1 MKRFSFNTFLEADGN
16 RAALRICKRI
26 AELAPVSPM
35 PVLLLGEEGCGK
47 THLLYSIWKRVKAT
61 SPRTSLAVVTARE
74 FRQEVLDLIEDPS
87 PVEKA
92 ESAILLIDQ
101 LELFDVLLDELE
113 AVVRIFINN
122 NRYVLLASNVHPRR
136 LNILPQGL
144 RNIIAAGQIVDIRL
158 REGETQL
165 EVLRRQLRRESEA
178 VVEKQ
183 QVEIDR
189 LRGLLERVGAS
200 AGGAEA
206 SAAVREALE
215 QARARNAEL
224 TRQLD
229 TATRLGLGL
238 QEELESVK
246 SRLDTAERGETPVK
260 EADSDDSASSRAALE
275 EAHSELEALRRELAR
290 RGDTEEEV
298 EHLRA
303 ALAAIQAEKSR
314 SLAETAAEQETERQR
329 LEEQVAALAQE
340 LETARS
346 DSAQARHEA
355 NMLVERAERLVSQ
368 IEGNQL
374 RFRETE
380 QKQRRQIE
388 ELETLLAMQGPAE
401 MQDERLVT
409 LQEQVEESEER
420 VRVLQE
426 EFEQERR
433 ELIER
438 LEQDEQR
445 IQDELS
451 RAQEAA
457 HAALEA
463 HETLTGKYNQL
474 RDALKNAEDERES
487 LRAQLG
493 TFEQERDS
501 FRNQLNDLEQERES
515 LRAQLD
521 PLEQERESL
530 RAQLNDFEQERESLR
545 AQLDPLEQERESF
558 RNQLNDLEQER
569 ESLRAQLEA
578 LEQERESLKYDLDAS
593 RSEHATAESALEEL
607 RQARENLESELN
619 EGHAERDRLREELE
633 QALRENQRLQTAF
646 DESREHLDTVQSQAQ
661 LLEARLAE
669 QAADMDALRHDA
681 AAQVARANAQA
692 GELEGQIALL
702 RSQLAQADESRR
714 EAARRIEEMRANLAA
729 SANVLGEWSLQL
741 AAHEA
746 SPEASGEELDDVS
759 WAAQQTSPQASP
771 ADAADSARDDRL
783 PSEIDGEDHFDA
795 HPMVLPPAP
804 DEEDI
809 EPDAGHRSDSAAD
822 DPARIHS
829 DAPAD
834 FDVSS
839 PPLEPLK
846 DLSPLD
852 DEQD

>member
-246 SRLDTAERGETPVK
+246 SRLDTAERGETSVK
-260 EADSDDSASSRAALE
+260 EADSDDSASSRAALD

-420 VRVLQE
+420 VRILQE

-463 HETLTGKYNQL
+463 HETLTGEYNQL

-493 TFEQERDS
+493 TFEQERES
-501 FRNQLNDLEQERES
+501 FRSQLDDLEQERES

-521 PLEQERESL
+521 PLEQER
-530 RAQLNDFEQERESLR
+530 D
-545 AQLDPLEQERESF
+545 SF

-633 QALRENQRLQTAF
+633 QAHRENQRLQSTF

-746 SPEASGEELDDVS
+746 PPEASGEELDDVS

>member
-101 LELFDVLLDELE
+101 LEMFDVLLDELE

-420 VRVLQE
+420 VRILQE
-426 EFEQERR
+426 EFEQERC

-463 HETLTGKYNQL
+463 HETLTGEYNQL

-501 FRNQLNDLEQERES
+501 FRNQLNDL
-515 LRAQLD
+515 
-521 PLEQERESL
+521 
-530 RAQLNDFEQERESLR
+530 EQERESLR

-633 QALRENQRLQTAF
+633 QALRENQRLQSTF

-746 SPEASGEELDDVS
+746 PPEASGEELDDVS